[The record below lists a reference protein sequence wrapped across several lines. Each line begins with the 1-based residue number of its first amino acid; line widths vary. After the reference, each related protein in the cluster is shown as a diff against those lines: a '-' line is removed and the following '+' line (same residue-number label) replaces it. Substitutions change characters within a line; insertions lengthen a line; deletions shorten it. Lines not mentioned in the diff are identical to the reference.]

1 MRAMAAIRALG
12 PIDLKS
18 IGRDPML
25 RGMIIVPV
33 ALGLVLR
40 YAIPALTGKLQASYS
55 FDLVRYYSLLMSV
68 VVQFPPLLFGTVV
81 GFLLLDQRDD
91 QTLSALRVTPLPLH
105 HYIAYRILGPI
116 LLSVV
121 TTVAMV
127 RLVGLVDISLGAIV
141 MAAVGAAP
149 LAPLMALGMAAFAQN
164 KIQGFALQ
172 KASGIFLAPP
182 FFAYFVPF
190 HWQLAFGVLPT
201 FWPYKLWWVL
211 HAGEPYA
218 WLYLAAG
225 LAYQGL
231 LLWLLLRRFHRVL
244 IS

>member
-1 MRAMAAIRALG
+1 MRAIAAIRALG

-25 RGMIIVPV
+25 RGMVIVPL

-40 YAIPALTGKLQASYS
+40 YGIPVLTVKLQASFS
-55 FDLVRYYSLLMSV
+55 FDLARYYSLLMSV
-68 VVQFPPLLFGTVV
+68 IVQFPPLLFGTVV

-91 QTLSALRVTPLPLH
+91 QTLTALRVTPLPVN
-105 HYIAYRILGPI
+105 HYVAYRIIVPT

-121 TTVAMV
+121 TTVVMV
-127 RLVGLVDISLGAIV
+127 PLVGLVEISMAAAV

-149 LAPLMALGMAAFAQN
+149 LAPLMALGMGAFAQN

-172 KASGIFLAPP
+172 KASGVFLGPP
-182 FFAYFVPF
+182 VFAYFAPP

-201 FWPYKLWWVL
+201 FWPFKLWWVL
-211 HAGEPYA
+211 DAGQPYA
-218 WLYLAAG
+218 WLYLVVG
-225 LAYQGL
+225 LVYQGL
-231 LLWLLLRRFHRVL
+231 LLWLLLRRFNRVL
-244 IS
+244 SS

>member
-1 MRAMAAIRALG
+1 MRAAPAIRVFG

-33 ALGLVLR
+33 VLGLVLR
-40 YAIPALTGKLQASYS
+40 YAMPAIAVKLQASFS
-55 FDLVRYYSLLMSV
+55 FDLPRYYSLLMSV

-91 QTLSALRVTPLPLH
+91 QTLTALRVTPLSVN
-105 HYIAYRILGPI
+105 HYVAYRVIAPI
-116 LLSVV
+116 LLSIAG
-121 TTVAMV
+121 TVLMV
-127 RLVGLVDISLGAIV
+127 PLVGLVDISVASTV

-149 LAPLMALGMAAFAQN
+149 LAPLMALGMGAIAQN

-172 KASGIFLAPP
+172 KASGVFLGPP
-182 FFAYFVPF
+182 FFAYFVPLP
-190 HWQLAFGVLPT
+190 WQLAFGILPT
-201 FWPYKLWWVL
+201 FWPYKLWWML
-211 HAGEPYA
+211 SSGHSYA
-218 WLYLAAG
+218 WLCLVVG

-231 LLWLLLRRFHRVL
+231 LLWLLLRRFNRVL
-244 IS
+244 